1 MADETPRTNGGD
13 DPGFQSAMSG
23 RKATR
28 PEPATP
34 DEEAFEE
41 TLRPR
46 TLAEFSG
53 QEKLKR
59 NLEVAIAAAK
69 QRGEPLGH
77 CIFSGPPG
85 LGKTTL
91 AHILANEMEVD
102 IRVTSG
108 PVLDKP
114 GDLAGLLTGL
124 AEGDVLFV
132 DEIHRL
138 KTVVEEYLYPA
149 MEEFQLDILIDSGP
163 AARSVTLP
171 LERFTLVGATTKRG
185 MLTGPLRS
193 RFEISGRLDFYTSE
207 ELGAIVARSARI
219 LGVEIEPEGVAVIA
233 RRSRGTARVANR
245 LLKWSRDW
253 AQVKGQ
259 GTITGPIAE
268 AALEALEVDEAGLDE
283 MDGRILETLIDKFG
297 GGPVGVSSLAV
308 AVGEDADTLEEV
320 HEPFLIQ
327 SGFLHRTPRG
337 RVATE
342 RAYRHLGLP
351 GRPPDAGAGAQGGL
365 FDG

>member
-1 MADETPRTNGGD
+1 MPDRDAPFR
-13 DPGFQSAMSG
+13 SSIAG
-23 RKATR
+23 RRATR
-28 PEPATP
+28 PEAAAPE
-34 DEEAFEE
+34 EEAFEE

-46 TLAEFSG
+46 TLAEFAG

-59 NLEVAIAAAK
+59 NLGISIAAAR

-77 CIFSGPPG
+77 CLFSGPPG

-91 AHILANEMEVD
+91 AHVLAHEMGSR

-108 PVLDKP
+108 PVLEKP

-124 AEGDVLFV
+124 DRGDVLFI

-163 AARSVTLP
+163 AARSVSLP
-171 LERFTLVGATTKRG
+171 LERFTLVGATTKQG
-185 MLTGPLRS
+185 LLTGPLRS
-193 RFEISGRLDFYTSE
+193 RFEHAARLDFYTPE
-207 ELGAIVARSARI
+207 ELARIIERSARI
-219 LGVEIEPEGVAVIA
+219 LVVPVDADGVAVIA

-245 LLKWSRDW
+245 LLKWARDYS
-253 AQVKGQ
+253 AVKG
-259 GTITGPIAE
+259 GGEITGPLAE
-268 AALEALEVDEAGLDE
+268 EALAALEVDEAGLDE
-283 MDGRILETLIDKFG
+283 MDARILTVLIDKFG
-297 GGPVGVSSLAV
+297 GGPVGVGSLAV
-308 AVGEDADTLEEV
+308 AIGEEAETLEEV

-327 SGFLHRTPRG
+327 SGFLHRTARG
-337 RVATE
+337 RVATA
-342 RAYRHLGLP
+342 RAYKHLGIA
-351 GRPPDAGAGAQGGL
+351 GRPPDTADLQEPL